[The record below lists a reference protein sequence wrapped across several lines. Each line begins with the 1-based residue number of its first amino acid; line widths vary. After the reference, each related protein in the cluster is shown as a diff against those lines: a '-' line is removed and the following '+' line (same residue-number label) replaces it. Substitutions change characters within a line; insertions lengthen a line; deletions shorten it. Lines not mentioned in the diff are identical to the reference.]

1 MDPVDQQSGVGE
13 EAGGAVAGGKGSA
26 RFGKIALIIAFYP
39 ALSLLRAL
47 PGPFD

>member
-13 EAGGAVAGGKGSA
+13 EGGGTSARGKRGA